1 MPIRFDENGLVIQSL
16 AEIKEEVREG
26 YEYQGAPIKGYK
38 QFFGAGIQLADD
50 ANAGK
55 EITINAYREQ
65 ILHEAI
71 QAVYFSPYIPTASG
85 VSLDL
90 AMESLQLQRQAAL
103 PSTVTMYAAGTPS
116 TEVDSEDLKM
126 SADGTG
132 EIFVNEGFT
141 LGALSDESV
150 DSITRSGS
158 VATVTISGGHS
169 FPEDSYVFIEGAE
182 QTEYNLLT
190 EITNVTGTTF
200 DYNVQGTPAT
210 PATGTIIAREATA
223 FDAESEN
230 TGPIQ
235 ALAGAITTI
244 ETAVAGIDRVENA
257 DDATLGRNTETDA
270 EFRIRALQSLAI
282 CGGATQEAIR
292 ARMLNITGVTFATV
306 FQNVYDFVD
315 ENGLPPRSILV
326 IVDGGDENDI
336 WTELYEASVSAGIRM
351 TGTETTTITD
361 SNGDEQPVAF
371 SRPTQVRIY
380 VDAGNGLV
388 TNSDP
393 GQGPIFPADGQD
405 QIKANLAAI
414 QFALGGDVWPAKIKE
429 AINKVAG
436 VISSDPEFDTVTP
449 PTNKAVIEIAA
460 GSRADIDSD
469 DVTF

>member
-1 MPIRFDENGLVIQSL
+1 MPIKFDENGLVIQTL
-16 AEIKEEVREG
+16 AEIKEEVKEG
-26 YEYQGAPIKGYK
+26 YEYEGQPVKGYK
-38 QFFGAGIQLADD
+38 QFYGAGIQLADD
-50 ANAGK
+50 ANVGK
-55 EITINAYREQ
+55 EITIWAYLQQ
-65 ILHEAI
+65 ILQEAI
-71 QAVYFSPYIPTASG
+71 ESVYFSQYISTAAG

-90 AMESLQLQRQAAL
+90 AMEALQLQRQVAL

-116 TEVDSEDLKM
+116 TEVDSEELRM
-126 SADGTG
+126 SVDGTG
-132 EIFVNEGFT
+132 EIFFNEGFT
-141 LGALSDESV
+141 LGTLSDESV
-150 DSITRSGS
+150 DSITRVGN

-182 QTEYNLLT
+182 QTEYNILT
-190 EITNVTGTTF
+190 EIFNVTGTTF
-200 DYNVQGTPAT
+200 DYNVQGTPTT

-223 FDAESEN
+223 FGAESEN

-244 ETAVAGIDRVENA
+244 ETAVSGIDRVENA

-270 EFRIRALQSLAI
+270 EFRIRSSESLAI
-282 CGGATQEAIR
+282 CGGATQPAIIS
-292 ARMLNITGVTFATV
+292 RMLNISGVTFATV
-306 FQNVYDFVD
+306 FQNVTDFVD
-315 ENGLPPRSILV
+315 ENGLPPHSINV
-326 IVDGGDENDI
+326 VVDGGNDNDI
-336 WTELYEASVSAGIRM
+336 WTELYEEAVSAGIKM
-351 TGTETTTITD
+351 FGTEETTITD
-361 SNGDEQPVAF
+361 ANGDEQPVAF
-371 SRPTQVRIY
+371 SRPVSVRIY

-393 GQGPIFPADGQD
+393 AQGPVFPADGQD
-405 QIKANLAAI
+405 QIKANLAGI
-414 QFALGGDVWPAKIKE
+414 QFDLGGDVWPAKIKE